1 MGDLHIEVNGGSPL
15 RRPHRD
21 AFPVTDFVDD
31 HVGELELLKYEGR
44 DGGVAA
50 VGWMIHHSYLG
61 ALPDRA
67 GVKGIRLRAGNVQ
80 VGGHDLLEEVFPEAR
95 FNAWAIGEIHVVD
108 PRLVPNAR
116 RDHFEQNVHFADL
129 AAHVQPLARSIA
141 KQCRAASIERNRIKN
156 AQLVTATLAK
166 QLPALAGQRPDL
178 SSEIAKCANQLK
190 QVARYFAGR
199 DDAPDASAF
208 EAVIN
213 TLSQVATP
221 PTPEAARAYMEALV
235 QTGALSKADLVKL
248 ARGVSDTTLADSR
261 DVTQHH

>member
-1 MGDLHIEVNGGSPL
+1 M
-15 RRPHRD
+15 
-21 AFPVTDFVDD
+21 
-31 HVGELELLKYEGR
+31 
-44 DGGVAA
+44 
-50 VGWMIHHSYLG
+50 
-61 ALPDRA
+61 
-67 GVKGIRLRAGNVQ
+67 
-80 VGGHDLLEEVFPEAR
+80 
-95 FNAWAIGEIHVVD
+95 
-108 PRLVPNAR
+108 PNAR

-248 ARGVSDTTLADSR
+248 ARGVSDTTLADSGWASPKR
-261 DVTQHH
+261 RAVNFSAQVPSVGRSARNL